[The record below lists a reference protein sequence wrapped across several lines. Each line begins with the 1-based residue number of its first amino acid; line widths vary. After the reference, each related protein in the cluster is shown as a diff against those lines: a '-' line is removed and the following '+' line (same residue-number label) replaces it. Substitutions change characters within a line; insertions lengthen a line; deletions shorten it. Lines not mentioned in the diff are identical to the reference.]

1 MLERTI
7 LRGVSL
13 INSLRRCILTKPI
26 VRIEGDEENKKA
38 VIQMFDERYT
48 EDELEIQIENS
59 KSDSESSID
68 FATLDDDDD
77 DMAWLNELGL
87 EEDE

>member
-1 MLERTI
+1 
-7 LRGVSL
+7 
-13 INSLRRCILTKPI
+13 
-26 VRIEGDEENKKA
+26 
-38 VIQMFDERYT
+38 MFDERYT

-59 KSDSESSID
+59 KPDSESSID

-87 EEDE
+87 GEDE